1 MEVHGPHYFSVDIL
15 GLEIKISESVVV
27 GWIVIAIIT
36 LLILF
41 LTHNMKKIPSKKQS
55 IAELIVTTV
64 NKLVL
69 DTMGKRNMRFAPY
82 MAALFMF
89 SIFGSLIGLFGL
101 RPMTADYNTT
111 LAWALITFFMIQ
123 ICNIKA
129 SGIGGYLKGFTEPVA
144 FMTPMN
150 IVSLFVTPIS
160 LSFRHFGNI
169 AGGMVISML
178 VYYALGGLSNALGLS
193 VPLATI
199 GIPAFLSI
207 YFDLFSGIMQA
218 FIFVMLSMVFIGSA
232 NESEE

>member
-1 MEVHGPHYFSVDIL
+1 MEVNGPHYFSVDIL
-15 GLEIKISESVVV
+15 GLEVKISETVVV
-27 GWIVIAIIT
+27 GWILIAFIT
-36 LLILF
+36 ILILF

-89 SIFGSLIGLFGL
+89 SMFGSLVGLVGL

-111 LAWALITFFMIQ
+111 LSWALLTFFMVQ
-123 ICNIKA
+123 ACNIKA
-129 SGIGGYLKGFTEPVA
+129 NGVGGYLKGFTEPVPV
-144 FMTPMN
+144 MTPMN
-150 IVSLFVTPIS
+150 IVSLFVTPVS

-178 VYYALGGLSNALGLS
+178 LYYALTGLSTALGLT

-207 YFDLFSGIMQA
+207 YFDVFSGVMQA

-232 NESEE
+232 NEGEE